1 MPAGRSSH
9 SRGRRARYLGHRR
22 PWLRLLAWS
31 CAHHPWLAPAIGA
44 VHLVALGGIAQPIYI
59 AFDLILLAGGGA
71 LLWFYAR
78 AALVRRDAELV
89 PTPAE

>member
-1 MPAGRSSH
+1 M
-9 SRGRRARYLGHRR
+9 
-22 PWLRLLAWS
+22 
-31 CAHHPWLAPAIGA
+31 APALGAVMAAPSA

-59 AFDLILLAGGGA
+59 AFDLILLAGGAA

-78 AALVRRDAELV
+78 TALVRRDAELV